1 MEKKEKTII
10 GHIGVVGPRL
20 ISRRRKQR
28 VLSSEEKEKLVSQSK
43 APHTAIGQGAFSF
56 FHSFILYIKL
66 TV

>member
-28 VLSSEEKEKLVSQSK
+28 VLSSEEKEKLVSQAK
-43 APHTAIGQGAFSF
+43 AAYEIRINPA
-56 FHSFILYIKL
+56 
-66 TV
+66 